1 MKSQEFRGCNSLHHI
16 YKNMDDTKMTETEP
30 QEKILQTEKL
40 PVKESPT
47 ETRLPV
53 KQKQELLP
61 YEKENYST
69 IEKAVIELSEELANL
84 SELRDSIEHS
94 FENKISADD
103 KFQSEI
109 TSYFNLITKRFE
121 EFNEKLTHEID
132 YNRELELKI
141 QNNEYKGQIYLLE
154 RELNEE
160 RAAIT
165 KTLDEINK
173 VVKENLLTLSDK
185 CRELKSADNLIE
197 ESINKF
203 RGDAISASEN
213 EFKAL
218 KMQCEKMLKTFTENA
233 EKTLETVKK
242 TSIDF
247 ITQCEKENKSLIGK
261 VPVVKGKLTAENWI
275 VIVFGCIGIATLLL
289 NLFVK

>member
-1 MKSQEFRGCNSLHHI
+1 MIDTENPSEQE
-16 YKNMDDTKMTETEP
+16 TKTTETENTTSI
-30 QEKILQTEKL
+30 QEGKL
-40 PVKESPT
+40 PVKGPAPD
-47 ETRLPV
+47 TRLPV
-53 KQKQELLP
+53 KTKQELLP

-69 IEKAVIELSEELANL
+69 IEKAIIELSEELANL

-94 FENKISADD
+94 FDNKISADD

-109 TSYFNLITKRFE
+109 TSYFNLITKKFE
-121 EFNEKLTHEID
+121 EFNGKLTHEID

-160 RAAIT
+160 RATIT
-165 KTLDEINK
+165 KTIDEINK
-173 VVKENLLTLSDK
+173 VVKENLLAVSDK
-185 CRELKSADNLIE
+185 CRELKSANNIIE
-197 ESINKF
+197 ESISKF
-203 RGDAISASEN
+203 RGDALATSEN

-218 KMQCEKMLKTFTENA
+218 KIQCEKMLQVFTENA
-233 EKTLETVKK
+233 QKTLETVKK

-247 ITQCEKENKSLIGK
+247 ITQCEKENKILIGK

-275 VIVFGCIGIATLLL
+275 VIIFGCIGIASFLL
-289 NLFVK
+289 NLFIK

>member
-1 MKSQEFRGCNSLHHI
+1 MIEIESENKEKESQI
-16 YKNMDDTKMTETEP
+16 
-30 QEKILQTEKL
+30 EKL
-40 PVKESPT
+40 QVKNPLVKQK
-47 ETRLPV
+47 LPV
-53 KQKQELLP
+53 KQKAELLP

-69 IEKAVIELSEELANL
+69 IEKAIIELSEELANL
-84 SELRDSIEHS
+84 SDLRDSIEHS
-94 FENKISADD
+94 FENKSLADD
-103 KFQSEI
+103 KFQGEV
-109 TSYFNLITKRFE
+109 TTYFNLITKKFE
-121 EFNEKLTHEID
+121 EFNEKFTHEID

-160 RAAIT
+160 RATIT

-173 VVKENLLTLSDK
+173 LVKDNLLTLSDK

-197 ESINKF
+197 ESIMKF

-213 EFKAL
+213 EYKSL
-218 KMQCEKMLKTFTENA
+218 KTQCEKILKTFTDNA
-233 EKTLETVKK
+233 LKTLETVKK
-242 TSIDF
+242 TSLDF

-275 VIVFGCIGIATLLL
+275 VIVFGCIGLASLLV
-289 NLFVK
+289 NLFIK

>member
-1 MKSQEFRGCNSLHHI
+1 MI
-16 YKNMDDTKMTETEP
+16 DTENPSEPETKTTETENTTS
-30 QEKILQTEKL
+30 ILEGKL
-40 PVKESPT
+40 PVKGSIPD
-47 ETRLPV
+47 TRLPV
-53 KQKQELLP
+53 ETKQELLP

-69 IEKAVIELSEELANL
+69 IEKAIIELSEELANL

-94 FENKISADD
+94 FDNKISADD

-109 TSYFNLITKRFE
+109 TSYFNLITKKFE
-121 EFNEKLTHEID
+121 EFNGKLTHEID

-160 RAAIT
+160 RATIT
-165 KTLDEINK
+165 KTIDEINK
-173 VVKENLLTLSDK
+173 VVKENLLAVSDK
-185 CRELKSADNLIE
+185 CRELKSANNIIE
-197 ESINKF
+197 ESISKF
-203 RGDAISASEN
+203 RGDALATSEN

-218 KMQCEKMLKTFTENA
+218 KIQCEKMLQVFTENA
-233 EKTLETVKK
+233 QKTLETVKK

-247 ITQCEKENKSLIGK
+247 ITQCEKENKILIGK

-275 VIVFGCIGIATLLL
+275 VIIFGCIGIASFLL
-289 NLFVK
+289 NLFIK

>member
-1 MKSQEFRGCNSLHHI
+1 
-16 YKNMDDTKMTETEP
+16 MDDAKMIETEP

-40 PVKESPT
+40 PVKESST

-289 NLFVK
+289 NLFIK

>member
-1 MKSQEFRGCNSLHHI
+1 
-16 YKNMDDTKMTETEP
+16 MTETEP

-40 PVKESPT
+40 PVKESST

>member
-1 MKSQEFRGCNSLHHI
+1 MI
-16 YKNMDDTKMTETEP
+16 ETESENK
-30 QEKILQTEKL
+30 EKESQAEKL
-40 PVKESPT
+40 QVKNPPAEQK
-47 ETRLPV
+47 LPV
-53 KQKQELLP
+53 KQKAELLP

-94 FENKISADD
+94 FENKNLADD
-103 KFQSEI
+103 KFQSEV
-109 TSYFNLITKRFE
+109 TSYFNLLAKKFE
-121 EFNEKLTHEID
+121 EFNEKFSHEID

-160 RAAIT
+160 RATIT
-165 KTLDEINK
+165 RTLDEINK
-173 VVKENLLTLSDK
+173 LVKDNLLTLSDK

-197 ESINKF
+197 ESITKF
-203 RGDAISASEN
+203 RGDAIAASEN
-213 EFKAL
+213 EYKSL
-218 KMQCEKMLKTFTENA
+218 KTQSEKMLKTFTDNA
-233 EKTLETVKK
+233 QKTLETVKK
-242 TSIDF
+242 TSLDF

-275 VIVFGCIGIATLLL
+275 VIVFSCIGLASLLV
-289 NLFVK
+289 NLFIK

>member
-1 MKSQEFRGCNSLHHI
+1 MI
-16 YKNMDDTKMTETEP
+16 DTENPSEPETKTTETENTTS
-30 QEKILQTEKL
+30 ILEGKL
-40 PVKESPT
+40 PVKGSIPD
-47 ETRLPV
+47 TRLPV
-53 KQKQELLP
+53 KTKQELLP

-69 IEKAVIELSEELANL
+69 IEKAIIELSEELANL

-94 FENKISADD
+94 FDNKISADD

-109 TSYFNLITKRFE
+109 TSYFNLITKKFE
-121 EFNEKLTHEID
+121 EFNGKLTHEID

-160 RAAIT
+160 RATIT
-165 KTLDEINK
+165 KTIDEINK
-173 VVKENLLTLSDK
+173 VVKENLLAVSDK
-185 CRELKSADNLIE
+185 CRELKSANNIME
-197 ESINKF
+197 ESISKF
-203 RGDAISASEN
+203 RGDAIATSEN

-218 KMQCEKMLKTFTENA
+218 KIQCEKMLQVFTENA
-233 EKTLETVKK
+233 QKTLETVKK

-247 ITQCEKENKSLIGK
+247 ITQCEKENKILIGK

-275 VIVFGCIGIATLLL
+275 VIIFGCIGIASFLL
-289 NLFVK
+289 NLFIK

>member
-1 MKSQEFRGCNSLHHI
+1 MI
-16 YKNMDDTKMTETEP
+16 DTENPSEPETKTTETENTTS
-30 QEKILQTEKL
+30 ILEGKL
-40 PVKESPT
+40 PVKGSIPD
-47 ETRLPV
+47 TRLPV
-53 KQKQELLP
+53 KTKQELLP

-69 IEKAVIELSEELANL
+69 IEKAIIELSEELANL

-94 FENKISADD
+94 FDNKISADD

-109 TSYFNLITKRFE
+109 TSYFNLITKKFE
-121 EFNEKLTHEID
+121 EFNGKLTHEID

-160 RAAIT
+160 RATIT
-165 KTLDEINK
+165 KTIDEINK
-173 VVKENLLTLSDK
+173 VVKENLLAVSDK
-185 CRELKSADNLIE
+185 CRELKSANNIIE
-197 ESINKF
+197 ESISKF
-203 RGDAISASEN
+203 RGDAIATSEN

-218 KMQCEKMLKTFTENA
+218 KIQCEKMLQVFTENA
-233 EKTLETVKK
+233 QKTLETVKK

-247 ITQCEKENKSLIGK
+247 ITQCEKENKILIGK

-275 VIVFGCIGIATLLL
+275 VIIFGCIGIASFLL
-289 NLFVK
+289 NLFIK

>member
-1 MKSQEFRGCNSLHHI
+1 
-16 YKNMDDTKMTETEP
+16 MTETEN
-30 QEKILQTEKL
+30 QETEQITEK
-40 PVKESPT
+40 PHIKENKT
-47 ETRLPV
+47 DTRLPV
-53 KQKQELLP
+53 KQKQELIP
-61 YEKENYST
+61 YKKENYST

-94 FENKISADD
+94 FENKTASDD

-109 TSYFNLITKRFE
+109 TSYFNSLTRKFE
-121 EFNEKLTHEID
+121 EFNEKFTHEID

-160 RAAIT
+160 RATIT
-165 KTLDEINK
+165 KTIDEINK

-197 ESINKF
+197 ESISKF
-203 RGDAISASEN
+203 RGDAIAASEN

-218 KMQCEKMLKTFTENA
+218 KMQCEKLLQTFTENA
-233 EKTLETVKK
+233 QKTLETVKK

-261 VPVVKGKLTAENWI
+261 IPIVKGKLTAENWI
-275 VIVFGCIGIATLLL
+275 VIIFGCIGIASLLL
-289 NLFVK
+289 NLFLK

>member
-1 MKSQEFRGCNSLHHI
+1 MI
-16 YKNMDDTKMTETEP
+16 DTENPSEPETKTTETENTTS
-30 QEKILQTEKL
+30 ILEGKL
-40 PVKESPT
+40 PVKGSIPD
-47 ETRLPV
+47 TRLPV
-53 KQKQELLP
+53 KTKQELLP

-69 IEKAVIELSEELANL
+69 IEKAIIELSEELANL

-94 FENKISADD
+94 FDNKISADD

-109 TSYFNLITKRFE
+109 TSYFNLITKKFE
-121 EFNEKLTHEID
+121 EFNGKLTHEID

-160 RAAIT
+160 RATIT
-165 KTLDEINK
+165 KTIDEINK
-173 VVKENLLTLSDK
+173 VVKENLLAVSDK
-185 CRELKSADNLIE
+185 CRELKSANNIIE
-197 ESINKF
+197 ESISKF
-203 RGDAISASEN
+203 RGDALATSEN

-218 KMQCEKMLKTFTENA
+218 KIQCEKMLQVFTENA
-233 EKTLETVKK
+233 QKTLETVKK

-247 ITQCEKENKSLIGK
+247 ITQCEKENKILIGK

-275 VIVFGCIGIATLLL
+275 VIIFGCIGIASFLL
-289 NLFVK
+289 NLFIK

>member
-1 MKSQEFRGCNSLHHI
+1 MQE
-16 YKNMDDTKMTETEP
+16 TETKDKIP
-30 QEKILQTEKL
+30 QSEKL
-40 PVKESPT
+40 QIKET
-47 ETRLPV
+47 TGETRLPV

-94 FENKISADD
+94 FDNKISADD

-109 TSYFNLITKRFE
+109 TSYFNLITKKFE

-160 RAAIT
+160 RATIT
-165 KTLDEINK
+165 KTIDEINK
-173 VVKENLLTLSDK
+173 VVKENLLAVSDK
-185 CRELKSADNLIE
+185 CRELKSANNIIE
-197 ESINKF
+197 ESISKF
-203 RGDAISASEN
+203 RGDAIATSEN

-218 KMQCEKMLKTFTENA
+218 KIQCERMLQVFTENA
-233 EKTLETVKK
+233 QKTLETVKK

-247 ITQCEKENKSLIGK
+247 ITQCEKENKVLIGK
-261 VPVVKGKLTAENWI
+261 VPIVKGKLTAENWI
-275 VIVFGCIGIATLLL
+275 VIIFGCIGIASFLL
-289 NLFVK
+289 NLFIK

>member
-1 MKSQEFRGCNSLHHI
+1 MIE
-16 YKNMDDTKMTETEP
+16 KMTETEP

-40 PVKESPT
+40 PVKESST

>member
-1 MKSQEFRGCNSLHHI
+1 MPE
-16 YKNMDDTKMTETEP
+16 TET
-30 QEKILQTEKL
+30 QEKIPETEKL
-40 PVKESPT
+40 PLKESSA
-47 ETRLPV
+47 ETRFPV
-53 KQKQELLP
+53 KKKQELLP

-103 KFQSEI
+103 KFQSEV

-275 VIVFGCIGIATLLL
+275 VIVFGCTGIASLLL
-289 NLFVK
+289 NLFIK

>member
-1 MKSQEFRGCNSLHHI
+1 MI
-16 YKNMDDTKMTETEP
+16 DTENPSEPETKTTVTENTTS
-30 QEKILQTEKL
+30 ILEGKL
-40 PVKESPT
+40 PVKGSIPD
-47 ETRLPV
+47 TRLPV
-53 KQKQELLP
+53 KTKQELLP

-69 IEKAVIELSEELANL
+69 IEKAIIELSEELANL

-94 FENKISADD
+94 FDNKISADD

-109 TSYFNLITKRFE
+109 TSYFNLITKKFE
-121 EFNEKLTHEID
+121 EFNGKLTHEID

-160 RAAIT
+160 RATIT
-165 KTLDEINK
+165 KTIDEINK
-173 VVKENLLTLSDK
+173 VVKENLLAVSDK
-185 CRELKSADNLIE
+185 CRELKSANNIIE
-197 ESINKF
+197 ESISKF
-203 RGDAISASEN
+203 RGDALATSEN

-218 KMQCEKMLKTFTENA
+218 KIQCEKMLQVFTENA
-233 EKTLETVKK
+233 QKTLETVKK

-247 ITQCEKENKSLIGK
+247 ITQCEKENKILIGK

-275 VIVFGCIGIATLLL
+275 VIIFGCIGIASFLL
-289 NLFVK
+289 NLFIK

>member
-1 MKSQEFRGCNSLHHI
+1 MT
-16 YKNMDDTKMTETEP
+16 DTENPLELETKTTETENITAI
-30 QEKILQTEKL
+30 QGGKLQ
-40 PVKESPT
+40 VKGTAP

-69 IEKAVIELSEELANL
+69 IEKAIIELSEELANL

-94 FENKISADD
+94 FENKTVSDD
-103 KFQSEI
+103 KFQTEV
-109 TSYFNLITKRFE
+109 TSSFNSLTKKFE
-121 EFNEKLTHEID
+121 EFNEKFTYEID

-160 RAAIT
+160 RATIT
-165 KTLDEINK
+165 KTIDEINK
-173 VVKENLLTLSDK
+173 VVKDSLLTLSDK

-197 ESINKF
+197 ESIMKF
-203 RGDAISASEN
+203 RGDAIAASEN
-213 EFKAL
+213 EYKTL
-218 KMQCEKMLKTFTENA
+218 KMQCEQMLKTFTDSA
-233 EKTLETVKK
+233 QKTLETVKK

-247 ITQCEKENKSLIGK
+247 ITQCEKENKVLIGK
-261 VPVVKGKLTAENWI
+261 VPAVKGKLTAENWI
-275 VIVFGCIGIATLLL
+275 VIVFGCIGIASLLL
-289 NLFVK
+289 NLILR

>member
-1 MKSQEFRGCNSLHHI
+1 MI
-16 YKNMDDTKMTETEP
+16 DTENPSEPETKTTETENTTS
-30 QEKILQTEKL
+30 ILEGKL
-40 PVKESPT
+40 PVKGSIPD
-47 ETRLPV
+47 TRLPV
-53 KQKQELLP
+53 KTKQELLP

-69 IEKAVIELSEELANL
+69 IEKAIIELSEELANL

-94 FENKISADD
+94 FDNKISADD

-109 TSYFNLITKRFE
+109 TSYFNLITKKFE
-121 EFNEKLTHEID
+121 EFNGKLTHEID

-160 RAAIT
+160 RATIT
-165 KTLDEINK
+165 KTIDEINK
-173 VVKENLLTLSDK
+173 VVKENLLAVSDK
-185 CRELKSADNLIE
+185 CRELKSANNIIE
-197 ESINKF
+197 ESISKF
-203 RGDAISASEN
+203 RGDALATSEN

-218 KMQCEKMLKTFTENA
+218 KIQCEKMLQVFTENA
-233 EKTLETVKK
+233 QKTLETVKK

-247 ITQCEKENKSLIGK
+247 ITQCEKENKILIGK

-275 VIVFGCIGIATLLL
+275 VIIFGCIGIASFLL

>member
-1 MKSQEFRGCNSLHHI
+1 MEN
-16 YKNMDDTKMTETEP
+16 
-30 QEKILQTEKL
+30 LQN
-40 PVKESPT
+40 KESST

-53 KQKQELLP
+53 KTKQELLP

-69 IEKAVIELSEELANL
+69 IEKAIIELSEELANL

-94 FENKISADD
+94 FENKTFSDD
-103 KFQSEI
+103 KFQSEVV
-109 TSYFNLITKRFE
+109 SYFNLITKRFE
-121 EFNEKLTHEID
+121 EFNEKFSREID

-154 RELNEE
+154 RQLNEE

-165 KTLDEINK
+165 KTIDEINK
-173 VVKENLLTLSDK
+173 TVKDSLLALSDK

-197 ESINKF
+197 ESIGKF
-203 RGDAISASEN
+203 RGDAIAASEN
-213 EFKAL
+213 EYKTL
-218 KMQCEKMLKTFTENA
+218 KLQCEKMLNTFTDNA
-233 EKTLETVKK
+233 RKTLETVKK

-247 ITQCEKENKSLIGK
+247 ISLCERENKFLIGK

-275 VIVFGCIGIATLLL
+275 VIIFGCIGLASLLL
-289 NLFVK
+289 NLFIK

>member
-1 MKSQEFRGCNSLHHI
+1 
-16 YKNMDDTKMTETEP
+16 MDDTKMTESEP

-40 PVKESPT
+40 PVKESST

-165 KTLDEINK
+165 KTIDEINK

-185 CRELKSADNLIE
+185 CRELKSADTLIE

>member
-1 MKSQEFRGCNSLHHI
+1 MI
-16 YKNMDDTKMTETEP
+16 DTENPSETETKTTETENTTS
-30 QEKILQTEKL
+30 ILEGKL
-40 PVKESPT
+40 PVKGSIPD
-47 ETRLPV
+47 TRLPV
-53 KQKQELLP
+53 KTKQELLP

-69 IEKAVIELSEELANL
+69 IEKAIIELSEELANL

-94 FENKISADD
+94 FDNKISADD

-109 TSYFNLITKRFE
+109 TSYFNLITKKFE
-121 EFNEKLTHEID
+121 EFNGKLTHEID

-160 RAAIT
+160 RATIT
-165 KTLDEINK
+165 KTIDEINK
-173 VVKENLLTLSDK
+173 VVKENLLAVSDK
-185 CRELKSADNLIE
+185 CRELKSANNIIE
-197 ESINKF
+197 ESISKF
-203 RGDAISASEN
+203 RGDAIATSEN

-218 KMQCEKMLKTFTENA
+218 KIQCEKMLQVFTENA
-233 EKTLETVKK
+233 QKTLETVKK

-247 ITQCEKENKSLIGK
+247 ITQCEKENKILIGK

-275 VIVFGCIGIATLLL
+275 VIIFGCIGIASFLL
-289 NLFVK
+289 NLFIK

>member
-1 MKSQEFRGCNSLHHI
+1 
-16 YKNMDDTKMTETEP
+16 MDDTKMTESEP

-40 PVKESPT
+40 PVKESST

-69 IEKAVIELSEELANL
+69 IEKAIIELSEELANL

-109 TSYFNLITKRFE
+109 TSYFNLITKKFE

-185 CRELKSADNLIE
+185 CRELKSADTLIE

-289 NLFVK
+289 NLFIK